1 MFIVGPRA
9 RNRAK
14 SSAKRAFTGK
24 KGRFACAKMRQAPA
38 RSDTSK
44 HGLARSGTSRHGQE
58 WSGKVRQGLVWSGK
72 AGHEQ
77 ARGRRSITRKTE

>member
-24 KGRFACAKMRQAPA
+24 KGRFACAKMRQ
-38 RSDTSK
+38 D
-44 HGLARSGTSRHGQE
+44 LARSG
-58 WSGKVRQGLVWSGK
+58 KVGHEQARFGK

-77 ARGRRSITRKTE
+77 ARSGKCGHEQARADAALSRARRNKS